1 MQLSLGV
8 SQGGGLLLN
17 GLGVRGALGL
27 AVGNQLLIVLL
38 TVLLRKLGLLN
49 LLLQII
55 DHHIHKANHTTRV
68 RLLEGANLWCWGRGG
83 KAVQTDLDK
92 GVGLLDFLLFRKLFR
107 LRLLVLLGVVELVQA
122 VLGHAQQLQS
132 SLVISSVRNVG
143 FVFLLPLL
151 SGICHGSVQLANPL
165 LESNQL
171 TLVLTDTLLACLD
184 ARVQGADLLAKL
196 LDLILDLVNLLL
208 AILLLVVVGGLLLLQ
223 VLDHLVD
230 HLQDLIK
237 VALAALQ
244 SQQDGVHLGAVHAC
258 ALQQRRS
265 LLAHLGTAG
274 GHLNQARGRNRLLEQ
289 LQGIIRVEHLNSV
302 GNCQQL
308 FGPRLLHL
316 FVVLGLLVTVSLE
329 PRKVFLVRGQG
340 SLGVLQV
347 VLLLHFGNCQ
357 ITGPGGLLLDSS
369 GGSSDLGVFGSN
381 HTILGLNRLFFVC
394 RDLVQASLHLIGHCL
409 QNSDDLARCRSVLL
423 GPLEESLQSLLLA
436 VSELGAHVRG
446 VRQRGPNS
454 GLQE

>member
-83 KAVQTDLDK
+83 KAVRTDLDK
-92 GVGLLDFLLFRKLFR
+92 RVCLLDLLLLRKLLR

-171 TLVLTDTLLACLD
+171 TLVLTDTLLTSLD

-340 SLGVLQV
+340 GLCVLQV
-347 VLLLHFGNCQ
+347 ILLLHFGNGQ
-357 ITGPGGLLLDSS
+357 ITSPSGLLLDSS
-369 GGSSDLGVFGSN
+369 GSGSNLGVLGSN
-381 HTILGLNRLFFVC
+381 HTTVRLDSLLFAC
-394 RDLVQASLHLIGHCL
+394 GDLIQSSLHLISHGL
-409 QNSDDLARCRSVLL
+409 QNSDNLARCRSILL
-423 GPLEESLQSLLLA
+423 GSLQESLQSLLLA